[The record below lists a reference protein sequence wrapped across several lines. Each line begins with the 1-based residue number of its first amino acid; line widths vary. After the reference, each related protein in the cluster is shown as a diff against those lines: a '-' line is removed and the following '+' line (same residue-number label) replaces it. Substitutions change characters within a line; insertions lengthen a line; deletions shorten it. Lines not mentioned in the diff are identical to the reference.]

1 MPVALRNRSG
11 RWTTGALIRKK
22 QNSLVWFARSSFV
35 ARDTVHGLVR
45 RGILASVVAANP
57 MFHLSGKTALV
68 TGSAT
73 GLGQA
78 IAVALARNGA
88 SVAISDKNVELLSE
102 TEALLESIPVQ
113 VVKVGIDVRNLSQI
127 RAGIELVEKT
137 FGRID
142 ILVNNGGIN
151 HPAKGTEVTVENWE
165 EHFDT
170 NVRGGFF
177 AAQAAVRGMMTR
189 SWGRIIFVSSQS
201 GVIGIPG
208 QPVYCATKGAVIQL
222 VKALGLEW
230 AKYGITVNSIAPTFV
245 ETNLTR
251 DRLKNPEFLK
261 FVLGK
266 IPCGKL
272 ATPEHVA
279 AAAVYLASE
288 EAAMVNCE
296 THLVDGGWTAW

>member
-1 MPVALRNRSG
+1 
-11 RWTTGALIRKK
+11 
-22 QNSLVWFARSSFV
+22 
-35 ARDTVHGLVR
+35 
-45 RGILASVVAANP
+45 
-57 MFHLSGKTALV
+57 MFELHGKTALI
-68 TGSAT
+68 TGAAT

-78 IAVALARNGA
+78 IALALAQSGA
-88 SVAISDKNVELLSE
+88 TVAISDKTL
-102 TEALLESIPVQ
+102 EALTDTEGRLQSIRGPVLK
-113 VVKVGIDVRNLSQI
+113 VKIDVRDLNQI
-127 RAGIELVEKT
+127 AAGVARVEEA
-137 FGRID
+137 FGKID
-142 ILVNNGGIN
+142 ILVNNAGIN
-151 HPAKGTEVTVENWE
+151 RPTAGIDVTRENWE
-165 EHFDT
+165 DHFDT

-177 AAQAAVRGMMTR
+177 AAQAVATGMMKR
-189 SWGRIIFVSSQS
+189 KWGRIIFISSQS

-222 VKALGLEW
+222 VRTLGVEW

-266 IPCGKL
+266 LPCGKL
-272 ATPEHVA
+272 ATPEQIG

-296 THLVDGGWTAW
+296 THMIDGGWTAW